1 MAEKAKRVTIIIIVV
16 FFLVSTFGF
25 TGIVIWQM
33 TQDNKNNEDTSQT
46 EQGDTLQGTKL
57 AGFEPVENVKELQK
71 IDQVEGAGKEAGKNA
86 NITAHYTGALAST
99 GIIFESSL
107 DSGQPATFGLEQ
119 VIKGWQEGVPGMKEG
134 GKRRLLIPAS
144 LAYADRPPAGIPAN
158 ADLVFDIELIKV
170 N

>member
-1 MAEKAKRVTIIIIVV
+1 MGEKAKRVTIIIIVV

-25 TGIVIWQM
+25 TGVVIWQM
-33 TQDNKNNEDTSQT
+33 TQDNKNNEDTTQT

-57 AGFEPVENVKELQK
+57 AGFEPVENVK
-71 IDQVEGAGKEAGKNA
+71 GTGKEAGKNA